1 MQHSR
6 SRRTAPFG
14 LLGALLLIVSVP
26 AAFTAVARLAN
37 GASPGGQAG
46 AQAEVDI
53 LITGGTV
60 ITMDP
65 DRRVLE
71 DGAVAIAG
79 DRIRAVGT
87 SRDIRA
93 AFRGRREIDARRKVV
108 MPGLIDGHGHAGH
121 GLLKSLGTDI
131 PDAWYKACER
141 IYAEGSTEAF
151 WRADALLSS
160 LERLK
165 FGVTT
170 GVTFFG
176 GGESIMRTDDVR
188 YGNAALGGVQQV
200 GVRWVLAVGTA
211 PGPLSEQIRELGER
225 HAAGR
230 GGDVRGPS
238 RDERGAD
245 QAVARPGERE
255 DLDRD
260 DVPDAPPGIVNA
272 LRRGGIRA
280 DRARPRGARPV
291 EEVRPAL
298 HAGWAQP
305 RLGEV
310 RRRAAST
317 SSGPTC
323 CCRTRQASRTRRS
336 RFAAAPT
343 RASPTTPARSRRSGP
358 GAPQPS

>member
-6 SRRTAPFG
+6 YRRTAAFG
-14 LLGALLLIVSVP
+14 LLGALLLIVSIP
-26 AAFTAVARLAN
+26 AAFTAVARLASN
-37 GASPGGQAG
+37 GAAPGGQAG
-46 AQAEVDI
+46 AAAEVDI

-87 SRDIRA
+87 SRDILA
-93 AFRGRREIDARRKVV
+93 AFRGKRVIDARRKVV

-188 YGNAALGGVQQV
+188 YGDAALAGGAAGGRAVGPGRRTTPGAVSDQV
-200 GVRWVLAVGTA
+200 RELGVGTA
-211 PGPLSEQIRELGER
+211 ARR
-225 HAAGR
+225 D
-230 GGDVRGPS
+230 GDVRGSPGHQ
-238 RDERGAD
+238 RGTD
-245 QAVARPGERE
+245 QEVARPGQWE
-255 DLDRD
+255 DLGRD
-260 DVPDAPPGIVNA
+260 DVPDASPGDVEA
-272 LRRGGIRA
+272 LG
-280 DRARPRGARPV
+280 
-291 EEVRPAL
+291 
-298 HAGWAQP
+298 
-305 RLGEV
+305 
-310 RRRAAST
+310 RRRN
-317 SSGPTC
+317 
-323 CCRTRQASRTRRS
+323 RRS
-336 RFAAAPT
+336 SRAPARRVPCRRSTVCSSRRTATAAA
-343 RASPTTPARSRRSGP
+343 R
-358 GAPQPS
+358 